1 MAEDNDLESLGSIE
15 EAETFLGG
23 LRSELDEGSHLHPTF
38 AAMSAAADS
47 VRASYLSYAITPTK
61 AAEAFRLLRL
71 VDDNDIE
78 WTVGP
83 SSGSWYRRRL
93 GSTGWQPGPAPLMAE
108 PKIGST
114 APWLTSELADLLP
127 SARSVAA
134 AERTAEQS
142 GKPGIRVVDASDI
155 PMVDEG
161 ESRDWLL
168 SEWDELEVHLD
179 VMRQQAQALLP
190 EPEPEPPI
198 EFARTQSADPAE
210 DLGLPANPQ
219 DDEEPL
225 DMLDL
230 FVPPEPRRGAVD
242 LDDILGRGPSPRIEA
257 HPAQPSSG
265 DVADLLPE
273 IPSPDDD
280 VVPSDLEPVSHDLDA
295 QTLAVGPVLGHQD
308 ARRDAETI
316 VGADVDGA
324 VVSEGANLDP
334 DIGSETP
341 PLPSPGSDAAPV
353 DTSENPADD
362 PAGDPYG
369 LSR

>member
-1 MAEDNDLESLGSIE
+1 MAENNDLESLGSVE

-61 AAEAFRLLRL
+61 AAEAFHLLRL

-83 SSGSWYRRRL
+83 SSGSWYRRRF

-108 PKIGST
+108 PKSGST

-127 SARSVAA
+127 SARSAA
-134 AERTAEQS
+134 VERTAEQS
-142 GKPGIRVVDASDI
+142 GKPGIRVVDASDL

-179 VMRQQAQALLP
+179 VMKQQAQALLP
-190 EPEPEPPI
+190 EPEPERPI
-198 EFARTQSADPAE
+198 EFARVEPADTAE
-210 DLGLPANPQ
+210 DLGLPAEPQ
-219 DDEEPL
+219 DEEEEPL
-225 DMLDL
+225 DMLSL
-230 FVPPEPRRGAVD
+230 FVPPEPRRDAVD
-242 LDDILGRGPSPRIEA
+242 LDDLLGRGPSPRTEPE
-257 HPAQPSSG
+257 PAQLPSEYA
-265 DVADLLPE
+265 ADLSPE
-273 IPSPDDD
+273 SPSPDDD
-280 VVPSDLEPVSHDLDA
+280 VAPSDTEPVSQDLDPEY
-295 QTLAVGPVLGHQD
+295 LAAGPVVGLQYARQD
-308 ARRDAETI
+308 AESLVAADA
-316 VGADVDGA
+316 DG
-324 VVSEGANLDP
+324 VVMSEGA
-334 DIGSETP
+334 DIDMDIVSETL
-341 PLPSPGSDAAPV
+341 PLPPPGSDAAPV